1 MSVNITSGSN
11 DEKGCIASGLAL
23 KAMRLAMENKDLLA
37 EAGSMYVG
45 TGETNT
51 INITMEDGTVEQF
64 NVPRTIAVEPKSK
77 LINGAIY
84 GIKLTV
90 DGNAIVTGAEL
101 VQISTGST
109 SK

>member
-1 MSVNITSGSN
+1 MNVKITSDSKGEN
-11 DEKGCIASGLAL
+11 GCIASGLAL
-23 KAMRLAMENKDLLA
+23 RAMRLAMENKDLLA

-64 NVPRTIAVEPKSK
+64 NIPRTIAVEPPSK
-77 LINGAIY
+77 LTNGATY

-90 DGNAIVTGAEL
+90 DGNNIVTKAEL
-101 VQISTGST
+101 VQT
-109 SK
+109 SKGSASI

>member
-1 MSVNITSGSN
+1 MSVNINSGSD

-23 KAMRLAMENKDLLA
+23 KAMRLAMENKGLLA
-37 EAGSMYVG
+37 KAGSMYVG

-64 NVPRTIAVEPKSK
+64 NVPRTIAVKPPSG
-77 LINGAIY
+77 LTNGATY

-90 DGNAIVTGAEL
+90 DGNDIVTDAEL

>member
-1 MSVNITSGSN
+1 MNVNITSGSN
-11 DEKGCIASGLAL
+11 DELGCIASGLAL
-23 KAMRLAMENKDLLA
+23 RAMRLAMENKDLLA

-64 NVPRTIAVEPKSK
+64 KVPRTIAVKPPSQ
-77 LINGAIY
+77 LINGATY

-90 DGNAIVTGAEL
+90 DDNKIVTGADL
-101 VQISTGST
+101 IQISTGSA
-109 SK
+109 SI

>member
-45 TGETNT
+45 TGGTNT

-64 NVPRTIAVEPKSK
+64 KVPITIAVKPPSGGV
-77 LINGAIY
+77 ISDTVY
-84 GIKLTV
+84 GIKFTV
-90 DGNAIVTGAEL
+90 SNGIVKGAQL
-101 VQISTGST
+101 VQT
-109 SK
+109 SKGSASI